1 MGISSPE
8 LAWLFPR
15 PLPSLLCCPWCL
27 VSGCWDSSLHPESKA
42 TGNQAPRPTQPFCLQ
57 IHCLPPSARNARE
70 LEAGQIA
77 FPIILGF
84 CYQITERGMIRW
96 ASNSPGP
103 EPCSFPAATGKP
115 LFLEGRAGQSS
126 VDIFSLNS
134 FLQLQKLAILNLISY
149 C

>member
-15 PLPSLLCCPWCL
+15 PLLSLLCCPWCL

-84 CYQITERGMIRW
+84 CYNRERDD
-96 ASNSPGP
+96 
-103 EPCSFPAATGKP
+103 P
-115 LFLEGRAGQSS
+115 LSLQQPRPRA
-126 VDIFSLNS
+126 L
-134 FLQLQKLAILNLISY
+134 LIS
-149 C
+149 CRHRQTPVFRRKSWTELCGHFFPEFFPPASKISNFKPH